1 MMANEIACKHVV
13 LDFSRKPEERL
24 LFPGIGMDERG
35 EEKVRGAL
43 VHLHQRLL
51 GHAQAGEIERS
62 YALFDGIVREAEER
76 GGFEGS
82 DIYSCRVEREVRV
95 EDPHY
100 TLRAWRAVVTYL
112 LRQHEFLYE

>member
-1 MMANEIACKHVV
+1 MRRCGCAAPSPICTNACSDIRDAEEI
-13 LDFSRKPEERL
+13 D
-24 LFPGIGMDERG
+24 
-35 EEKVRGAL
+35 
-43 VHLHQRLL
+43 
-51 GHAQAGEIERS
+51 RS
-62 YALFDGIVREAEER
+62 YALFHGIVSEAEQR
-76 GGFEGS
+76 GQFEPA